1 MSCLR
6 IPNGLQDVTPCW
18 LTRALNGSG
27 VPAGASVTGFS
38 AEAIAE
44 GKGFMSQI
52 YRLRLEY
59 DPDQADLPRTMML
72 KLPSSDPLL
81 KTVIDGLG
89 QNRREVRFYRE
100 LATTIWLRTPRSY
113 YCDID
118 PANGNTVLL
127 LEDMSYA
134 RQGDSVA
141 GCSLAEA
148 RQSLDQLARFQAA
161 WWNSPVLDRYD
172 WIPSKDAEAGTYQE
186 IYASAWES
194 LLRKADDAMPPGL
207 RLLGDCLAPGVY
219 RIKVKLS
226 RPPRTFVHG
235 DYRLDNRFF
244 LSDRNGQS
252 VAAIDW
258 GFCAQGRGAYEVAT
272 FVSQAFPPQQRRKEE
287 LGLLRGYHS
296 ILEENG
302 VSGYPFEQCLYD
314 YRLSMLEILV
324 FWIITGG
331 YCDYEGQ
338 RAQWYLR
345 NTLERLDAAISDLT
359 STELV
364 GLK

>member
-148 RQSLDQLARFQAA
+148 RQSLDQLARFQAV
-161 WWNSPVLDRYD
+161 WLNSPVLDRYD

-194 LLRKADDAMPPGL
+194 LLRKADDAMPRVFDSWATAWRRNFTGLKPNFPGL
-207 RLLGDCLAPGVY
+207 PGH
-219 RIKVKLS
+219 LF
-226 RPPRTFVHG
+226 TG
-235 DYRLDNRFF
+235 T
-244 LSDRNGQS
+244 
-252 VAAIDW
+252 IDW
-258 GFCAQGRGAYEVAT
+258 TIVSSCRTGTVNQWQQLTGSFAARAGGPTMLPLSSARPSLRSNEGKRSWVSCAAT
-272 FVSQAFPPQQRRKEE
+272 TPSWRR
-287 LGLLRGYHS
+287 
-296 ILEENG
+296 
-302 VSGYPFEQCLYD
+302 
-314 YRLSMLEILV
+314 M
-324 FWIITGG
+324 
-331 YCDYEGQ
+331 
-338 RAQWYLR
+338 A
-345 NTLERLDAAISDLT
+345 
-359 STELV
+359 
-364 GLK
+364 